1 MWGARTGI
9 APGLP
14 GVGRVT
20 PYPPTE
26 TAIGAAGGSALGRTG
41 TAVARGLAPWLFS
54 AGAQRE
60 LLLVF
65 HGRTN
70 SISSFCQAKKLHK
83 IKY

>member
-1 MWGARTGI
+1 MGTAS
-9 APGLP
+9 GLP
-14 GVGRVT
+14 GVGRIT
-20 PYPPTE
+20 PCPPTE
-26 TAIGAAGGSALGRTG
+26 KAVGAAGGSALGRTS

-70 SISSFCQAKKLHK
+70 SISSFYQAKKTHK